1 LRLYAGHLRILYKD
15 KDVQVVTGIDMATRK
30 QPSVD
35 GVRAVI
41 GGMALI
47 VLWGISAPLG
57 AQTVG
62 EVAVA
67 KPNSSLVDL
76 PDAPV
81 PTTRAGKD
89 TGTAAPETGESSSI
103 QNGQQQDQQ
112 QDKPQDKPQTKPG
125 EQLPPP
131 PAGTLTLGDLGLT
144 PEEIAGNKRQQELLD
159 KRTEMLK
166 IHQRL
171 GLITL
176 IPVAA
181 ACISSVGAPPEHG
194 NYGNTTSRDVHVA
207 IGGTAVAFYAATA
220 YFAIRAPKVSNE
232 PARGG
237 IKLHKYLIYLHA
249 PGMVLT
255 PILGAMAFNQINS
268 GQKVHGIAS
277 AHGAVAVVT
286 AASYGAAIIAVSW
299 PIHLKF

>member
-1 LRLYAGHLRILYKD
+1 MVMRQQLSADRVGLL
-15 KDVQVVTGIDMATRK
+15 
-30 QPSVD
+30 
-35 GVRAVI
+35 I
-41 GGMALI
+41 GGMAL
-47 VLWGISAPLG
+47 VLLSAIPAPLH
-57 AQTVG
+57 AQ
-62 EVAVA
+62 AVA
-67 KPNSSLVDL
+67 QKQADVVAKSNPNL
-76 PDAPV
+76 PDAPL
-81 PTTRAGKD
+81 P
-89 TGTAAPETGESSSI
+89 AALHRRDSAPDTGESSSL
-103 QNGQQQDQQ
+103 QNAQQEDKQQPTQQQ
-112 QDKPQDKPQTKPG
+112 PTPG
-125 EQLPPP
+125 EQTPQTQPGAPSL
-131 PAGTLTLGDLGLT
+131 ADLGLT
-144 PEEIAGNKRQQELLD
+144 PQEVSGDNKKQALLD

-207 IGGTAVAFYAATA
+207 LGGVAIGMYAATA
-220 YFAIRAPKVSNE
+220 IYAIRAPKVSNE

>member
-1 LRLYAGHLRILYKD
+1 
-15 KDVQVVTGIDMATRK
+15 MAMLK
-30 QPSVD
+30 QLSVD
-35 GVRAVI
+35 RVRALI

-47 VLWGISAPLG
+47 VLSGISAPLD
-57 AQTVG
+57 AQALGQSQAAIT
-62 EVAVA
+62 
-67 KPNSSLVDL
+67 KSNSSSVDL

-81 PTTRAGKD
+81 PAALANRD
-89 TGTAAPETGESSSI
+89 SGTATPETGESTSV
-103 QNGQQQDQQ
+103 QDAQQQ
-112 QDKPQDKPQTKPG
+112 QDKQQTKPG
-125 EQLPPP
+125 EQTPQPPP
-131 PAGTLTLGDLGLT
+131 GTLTLGDLGLT
-144 PEEIAGNKRQQELLD
+144 PEQIAGNKRQQELLD

-181 ACISSVGAPPEHG
+181 ACISSVGAPPGHG
-194 NYGNTTSRDVHVA
+194 NNGNTTSRDIHVA

-255 PILGAMAFNQINS
+255 PILGAMAYNQINS

-286 AASYGAAIIAVSW
+286 AASYGAAIVAVSW

>member
-1 LRLYAGHLRILYKD
+1 MFLR
-15 KDVQVVTGIDMATRK
+15 VTEIEMTMLK
-30 QPSVD
+30 QRSVD
-35 GVRAVI
+35 RALV
-41 GGMALI
+41 GGMAL
-47 VLWGISAPLG
+47 VLLSGIPASLH
-57 AQTVG
+57 AQVVG
-62 EVAVA
+62 QKQAEVTAQL
-67 KPNSSLVDL
+67 NSDL
-76 PDAPV
+76 PDAPRSAALIRRDSA
-81 PTTRAGKD
+81 P
-89 TGTAAPETGESSSI
+89 APEIGESTSA
-103 QNGQQQDQQ
+103 QDPQQ
-112 QDKPQDKPQTKPG
+112 QDKQQQSQQQPKPG
-125 EQLPPP
+125 EQTPQTPPGAP
-131 PAGTLTLGDLGLT
+131 SLADLGMT
-144 PEEIAGNKRQQELLD
+144 PQQTNGDDRQQALLD

-171 GLITL
+171 GLITV

-181 ACISSVGAPPEHG
+181 ACISSIGAPPEHG

-207 IGGTAVAFYAATA
+207 LGSVALGMYAATA
-220 YFAIRAPKVSNE
+220 IYAIRAPKVSNE

-299 PIHLKF
+299 PIHLKL